1 MQMEEHLGKG
11 SILWPSSHHW
21 SYCEEHRWGGGISG
35 LHQQGRRDAYS
46 ACQDCSLLKEATR
59 REVFHW
65 VFPHFSPIT
74 SSITKAKEPVLIIVQ
89 IDPSIPT

>member
-1 MQMEEHLGKG
+1 MQTEEHLGKG
-11 SILWPSSHHW
+11 ASSGPVATIGHIVK
-21 SYCEEHRWGGGISG
+21 STAGVGGVSG